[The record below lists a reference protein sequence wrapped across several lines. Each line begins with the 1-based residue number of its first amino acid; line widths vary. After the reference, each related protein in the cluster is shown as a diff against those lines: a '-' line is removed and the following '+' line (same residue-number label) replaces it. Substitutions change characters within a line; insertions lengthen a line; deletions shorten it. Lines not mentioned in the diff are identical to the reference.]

1 MQSQN
6 RLIWIGLTVAV
17 ALGLTLEFMK
27 STRGSIVGNATSS
40 IFGMGR
46 IDDGDD
52 ARVLSLNHSNRDHS
66 TREKADRARS
76 RLLRG
81 RIAGLGGTEAG
92 MTPRNP
98 VVVAAGKPNLAAP
111 VAINLDAAK
120 KAEAEK
126 KARDAKKKKKKK
138 KKPTVNGEPTLDTST
153 TSGDDDDD
161 SSDTSSDFGG
171 GSSSFAGGTSS
182 HRVIT
187 QGQAVNENPETLEDW
202 LAYILPEPNY
212 DRTMKLITQNQTH
225 AVDSE
230 IFHEVITQMLADSRS
245 KMHELAVLALGTS
258 PSVKSFLLL
267 EAANLAQSGNSTLR
281 LQTRNYMKAYS
292 KIENLR
298 YLSNAISTDIQ
309 ASTVYEALRL
319 IQAAVTNYK
328 PRATTPATG
337 GTVSTSAL
345 VVRQFTPLVSV
356 LTRLAQT
363 ATDATVQQ
371 EATTTLQQVRSLLG
385 TPTPAV

>member
-27 STRGSIVGNATSS
+27 STRGSIIGSATSS
-40 IFGMGR
+40 IFGMNR

-52 ARVLSLNHSNRDHS
+52 ARVLSLNQPN
-66 TREKADRARS
+66 REKADRARS

-81 RIAGLGGTEAG
+81 RIAGLGGTQAG
-92 MTPRNP
+92 LAPAVTTT
-98 VVVAAGKPNLAAP
+98 VVSAGKPNLAAP
-111 VAINLDAAK
+111 VAINIDAAK

-138 KKPTVNGEPTLDTST
+138 KKSTVNGGPSVDTSAT
-153 TSGDDDDD
+153 TSNDDDDD
-161 SSDTSSDFGG
+161 SDSSSDFGG
-171 GSSSFAGGTSS
+171 GSSSFGGGTSS
-182 HRVIT
+182 QRVIT
-187 QGQAVNENPETLEDW
+187 QGQAVNEDPETLEEW

-225 AVDSE
+225 AIDSE
-230 IFHEVITQMLADSRS
+230 IFHEVITQMLADSRA

-267 EAANLAQSGNSTLR
+267 EAANLAQTGNSALR
-281 LQTRNYMKAYS
+281 LQTRTHMKAYS

-298 YLSNAISTDIQ
+298 YLSNAIATEIQ
-309 ASTVYEALRL
+309 ASTAYEALRL
-319 IQAAVTNYK
+319 IQVAVTNYK
-328 PRATTPATG
+328 PKTNPPPATG
-337 GTVSTSAL
+337 GGVSSSAV

-363 ATDATVQQ
+363 SPDATVQQ
-371 EATTTLQQVRSLLG
+371 EAATTLQQVRSLLG
-385 TPTPAV
+385 TTTPAA